1 MSDAPV
7 LLGPGEGEDI
17 RGRVRI
23 KCAREDLVL
32 TETPGPGE
40 TDPHVHHH
48 HADAFYVLEGEFDVR
63 LGAEQEQRRLGPGE
77 FMLAPPD
84 VAHGYRS
91 ESGRW
96 LNVHAPGCGFEEWLR
111 SGLTSDFDQ
120 HDPPP
125 DGGRP
130 AADALVLAAGG
141 GDELELGPGSRGWF
155 KAGAGDAL
163 GSVAVVEIELAAGA
177 TGPPPHSHERLTDS
191 FYVLDGTLTVLLGDE
206 RHEAP
211 AGSYALVP
219 PGNVHTVSNPGD
231 VPARFLNVSVPSG
244 LDTYLRELAAADPS
258 QYASIAARH
267 DVIVA

>member
-1 MSDAPV
+1 MSDSPV
-7 LLGPGEGEDI
+7 LLRPGEGEDV

-23 KCAREDLVL
+23 KCAREGLVL

-48 HADAFYVLEGEFDVR
+48 HADAFYVLDGDFAVQLGGE
-63 LGAEQEQRRLGPGE
+63 EEQRLEQGS
-77 FMLAPPD
+77 FVLAPPE

-96 LNVHAPGCGFEEWLR
+96 LNLHAPGCGFEEWLR

-120 HDPPP
+120 HEPPP
-125 DGGRP
+125 GGGRP
-130 AADALVLAAGG
+130 AGEAIVLEPGG

-155 KAGAGDAL
+155 KAGADDAL
-163 GSVAVVEIELAAGA
+163 GSVAVVEIELATGA
-177 TGPPPHSHERLTDS
+177 AGPPPHYHERLTDS
-191 FYVLDGTLTVLLGDE
+191 FCVLDGTLTVLLGDE

-219 PGNVHTVSNPGD
+219 PGNVHTVSNPSEAP
-231 VPARFLNVSVPSG
+231 VRFLNVSVPSG

-267 DVIVA
+267 DVLVA